1 VVRHQRFA
9 DLRVKPAVLWLRG
22 DQDQVISD
30 ESMFD
35 FGTLGRLEVVPGWP
49 GMEVF
54 PPQPQIAQTRA
65 MLERY
70 RTGGGSVR
78 EVVLDGCGHGPPI
91 ERSAEVREL
100 LVAHIRA
107 AG

>member
-9 DLRVKPAVLWLRG
+9 DLQVKPPVLWLRG

-70 RTGGGSVR
+70 PAGGGSVR
-78 EVVLDGCGHGPPI
+78 EVVYDCGHCPPI
-91 ERSAEVREL
+91 ERSAEVCEQL
-100 LVAHIRA
+100 LAHVKA